1 MKIAIAL
8 TVLLLTLSLHGH
20 AAPSSGLT
28 LQLNEA
34 LLKDLEIELQ
44 IDGAQ
49 ATSSPIGP
57 QYQALLA
64 TRSVGELQG
73 STGASRQLSGAV
85 RFDHALLLSVGKHRA
100 TTAHFTLVPLSVNP
114 TSFALQDAQGDTWFT
129 LEGGHPH
136 ATPDGLTLDV
146 RMLSLRAS
154 KWLAGKVKRPGLQ
167 RFLLGGAQIGLSLR
181 PDGKPLAGQMC
192 PPEPLRWPTLG
203 FQADVALE
211 NIPDVFELRCQGCS
225 VGSTSGTVAIAP
237 SARLRNVGTAD
248 VPWFEMFGG
257 TPAPYGA
264 DQHPFLVWNLYRQEA
279 DGTLRQIGASG
290 VKHAFFS
297 TNSDCPC
304 PGAQILY
311 AERCTDEYDAFTN
324 DIDSFLTER
333 SEVIPSTG
341 LWARCGSLHD
351 PDCSGTRNQGVGDP
365 NGLRQRMLISEA
377 ELAAEPGRKFFIEA
391 WYVTRD
397 DIDIFNSMA
406 TLEVLPSKDS
416 SAWAFV
422 NQGITV
428 PGPLL
433 TRVRAQAAAQ
443 PGRMQSILASAEG
456 RVQLNAAVTPLG
468 NGTYRYRYELMNFE
482 FALVRTSGALPNL
495 RLLSQTGIQR
505 FGVPQGAG
513 HVSAS
518 AFADIDAN
526 AGNDWTAQI
535 QSGQMNFVDQR
546 NNAQSWGR
554 LYRFEWVS
562 SVGPQTGLATL
573 AATDVERTATHTIST
588 LVPANGPSDLFFWA
602 GFEAD

>member
-85 RFDHALLLSVGKHRA
+85 RFDHALLFSVGKHRA

-279 DGTLRQIGASG
+279 DGTLRQIGASA

-304 PGAQILY
+304 PGAQVLY

-333 SEVIPSTG
+333 NEVIPMSG

-351 PDCSGTRNQGVGDP
+351 ADCNGVRNSGAG
-365 NGLRQRMLISEA
+365 NGNGFQRRMNVSES
-377 ELAAEPGRKFFIEA
+377 ELSAAPGRRFFIEA

-397 DIDIFNSMA
+397 DINIANSMA
-406 TLEVLPSKDS
+406 TREIVPVKEQS
-416 SAWAFV
+416 SWVFV
-422 NQGITV
+422 NEGETRIGPFIERLRPQAPSR
-428 PGPLL
+428 PGHLFTQTDTTNGRVAL
-433 TRVRAQAAAQ
+433 VSSVRA
-443 PGRMQSILASAEG
+443 
-456 RVQLNAAVTPLG
+456 LG
-468 NGTYRYRYELMNFE
+468 NGRYRYRYELMNFE
-482 FALVRTSGALPNL
+482 FALVRTQGALPNL
-495 RLLSQTGIQR
+495 RLLSHTGIEG
-505 FGVPQGAG
+505 FSVPVGSAVPDQFTFIDADQTPANDW
-513 HVSAS
+513 SAS
-518 AFADIDAN
+518 HT
-526 AGNDWTAQI
+526 AGRVEFTDLA
-535 QSGQMNFVDQR
+535 G
-546 NNAQSWGR
+546 NAQSWGR
-554 LYRFEWVS
+554 LYSFTFESQDGPTTGSAAITASDTVGALTAQINALIPS
-562 SVGPQTGLATL
+562 SGPA
-573 AATDVERTATHTIST
+573 
-588 LVPANGPSDLFFWA
+588 DLLFWNE
-602 GFEAD
+602 FEGN